1 MPFLYI
7 KFYLSHVSAII
18 KAKKLKGEMRNYMED
33 QKMGTM
39 PVNKLLLTMAAPM
52 ILSMMVGALYNIVDN
67 IFVSHYSEDAL
78 TAVSLAFPIQNV
90 IVALGTGVGVGV
102 NALLSRLLGEK
113 KQEAVNKTALNGI
126 LLSFMVYFILLIFGI
141 CGVKWFYRIQ
151 TSESSICTMGS
162 AYLSIICIFSFGQIF
177 QLVLEK
183 LLQSTGRTTYTMI
196 TQITGAVI
204 NIILDPVLIFGYFGL
219 PAMGTAGAA
228 IATVTGQIIAMTL
241 GLIFNL
247 KYNKEIQ
254 FSIQYLKPDM
264 YYLKNICSV
273 GIPAGITMFIS
284 SIMSF
289 GINKILLAFSTT
301 AAAVFGAYFKLYTF
315 VSMAAFGLNNALI
328 SIVAYNLGTKKHDRI
343 KQSIRLSGI
352 YSALIGVIGLI
363 LLQLFPKQ
371 IMTAFHAS
379 DNMTAMG
386 ITALR
391 ITSMSFVFACVSIM
405 VCYAL
410 QGLSIGIPSMVI
422 SAARQVIILLP
433 AAYFLGKSFAVTGV
447 WMAFP
452 VTEVIV
458 TLIACIYL
466 KQVLKKL

>member
-1 MPFLYI
+1 
-7 KFYLSHVSAII
+7 
-18 KAKKLKGEMRNYMED
+18 MED

-39 PVNKLLLTMAAPM
+39 PINKLLLTMAAPM
-52 ILSMMVGALYNIVDN
+52 ILSMMIGALYNIVDS
-67 IFVSHYSEDAL
+67 IFVSNYSEEAL

-113 KQEAVNKTALNGI
+113 NQKAVNKTAMNGLI
-126 LLSFMVYFILLIFGI
+126 LSFLVYFILLLFGIFGA
-141 CGVKWFYRIQ
+141 KWFYQVQ
-151 TSESSICTMGS
+151 TNEQSICSMGS
-162 AYLSIICIFSFGQIF
+162 AYLSIISVFSFGQIF
-177 QLVLEK
+177 QLVVEK
-183 LLQSTGRTTYTMI
+183 LLQSTGRTTYTMM

-204 NIILDPVLIFGYFGL
+204 NIILDPILIFGYFGM

-228 IATVTGQIIAMTL
+228 IATVIGQIIAMTL
-241 GLIFNL
+241 GFIFNL
-247 KYNKEIQ
+247 KCNKEIQ
-254 FSIQYLKPDM
+254 FSFHYLKPDM
-264 YYLKNICSV
+264 YYIKNICSV

-289 GINKILLAFSTT
+289 GINKILLTFSTT

-328 SIVAYNLGTKKHDRI
+328 SIVAYNLGTKEYDRI
-343 KQSIRLSGI
+343 RQAIKLSGI
-352 YSALIGVIGLI
+352 FSAFIGLI
-363 LLQLFPKQ
+363 GLIILQLFPKQ
-371 IMTAFHAS
+371 IMMAFHAS
-379 DNMTAMG
+379 DTMTALG

-391 ITSMSFVFACVSIM
+391 ITSLSFVFACVSIM

-410 QGLSIGIPSMVI
+410 QGLSIGAPSMII

-433 AAYFLGKSFAVTGV
+433 AAYLFGKSFQVTGV

-452 VTEVIV
+452 VTEIIV
-458 TLIACIYL
+458 MLIACIYL
-466 KQVLKKL
+466 KRVVKKL

>member
-1 MPFLYI
+1 
-7 KFYLSHVSAII
+7 
-18 KAKKLKGEMRNYMED
+18 MED

-39 PVNKLLLTMAAPM
+39 PINKLLLTMAAPM
-52 ILSMMVGALYNIVDN
+52 ILSMMIGALYNIVDS
-67 IFVSHYSEDAL
+67 IFVSNYSEEAL

-113 KQEAVNKTALNGI
+113 NQKAVNKTAMNGLI
-126 LLSFMVYFILLIFGI
+126 LSFLVYFILLLFGI
-141 CGVKWFYRIQ
+141 FGVKWFYQVQ
-151 TSESSICTMGS
+151 TNEQSICSMGS
-162 AYLSIICIFSFGQIF
+162 AYLSIISVFSFGQIF
-177 QLVLEK
+177 QLVVEK

-204 NIILDPVLIFGYFGL
+204 NIILDPILIFGYLGM

-228 IATVTGQIIAMTL
+228 IATVIGQIIAMTL
-241 GLIFNL
+241 GFIFNL
-247 KYNKEIQ
+247 KCNKEIQ
-254 FSIQYLKPDM
+254 FSFHYLKPDM
-264 YYLKNICSV
+264 YYIKNICSV

-289 GINKILLAFSTT
+289 GINKILLTFSTT

-328 SIVAYNLGTKKHDRI
+328 SIVAYNLGTKEYDRI
-343 KQSIRLSGI
+343 RQSIKLSGI
-352 YSALIGVIGLI
+352 FSAFIGLI
-363 LLQLFPKQ
+363 GLIILQLFPKQ
-371 IMTAFHAS
+371 IMMAFHAS
-379 DNMTAMG
+379 DTMTAMG

-391 ITSMSFVFACVSIM
+391 ITSLSFVFACVSIM

-410 QGLSIGIPSMVI
+410 QGLSIGAPSMII

-433 AAYFLGKSFAVTGV
+433 AAYLLGKSFQVTGV

-452 VTEVIV
+452 VTEIIV
-458 TLIACIYL
+458 MLIACIYL
-466 KQVLKKL
+466 RRVVKKL

>member
-1 MPFLYI
+1 
-7 KFYLSHVSAII
+7 
-18 KAKKLKGEMRNYMED
+18 MED

-39 PVNKLLLTMAAPM
+39 PVSKLLLTMAAPM
-52 ILSMMVGALYNIVDN
+52 ILSMIIGALYNIVDS
-67 IFVSHYSEDAL
+67 IFVSNYGENAL
-78 TAVSLAFPIQNV
+78 TAVSLAFPIQNI
-90 IVALGTGVGVGV
+90 IVALGTGVGVGI

-113 KQEAVNKTALNGI
+113 KQEAVNKTAMNGL
-126 LLSFMVYFILLIFGI
+126 LLSFLVYFILLAFGLFA
-141 CGVKWFYRIQ
+141 VKWFYGIQ
-151 TSESSICTMGS
+151 TDDSSICDMGYS
-162 AYLSIICIFSFGQIF
+162 YLSIICIFSFGQIF

-183 LLQSTGRTTYTMI
+183 LLQSTGRTVYTMI

-204 NIILDPVLIFGYFGL
+204 NIILDPILIFGYFGL

-228 IATVTGQIIAMTL
+228 IATVIGQLIAMTL

-254 FSIQYLKPDM
+254 FSFHLLKPDK
-264 YYLKNICSV
+264 YYIKNICSV

-289 GINKILLAFSTT
+289 GINKILLGFSTT

-328 SIVAYNLGTKKHDRI
+328 SIVAYNLGTGKHTRI
-343 KQSIRLSGI
+343 KQSIKLSGI
-352 YSALIGVIGLI
+352 YSALIGLIGLI
-363 LLQLFPKQ
+363 LLQLLPAQLMQAFNASET
-371 IMTAFHAS
+371 MTAI
-379 DNMTAMG
+379 G

-391 ITSMSFVFACVSIM
+391 ITSTSFIFACVSIM

-410 QGLSIGIPSMVI
+410 QGLSIGIPSMLI

-433 AAYFLGKSFAVTGV
+433 LAYFLGKAFQVTGV
-447 WMAFP
+447 WLAFP
-452 VTEVIV
+452 ITEAIV
-458 TLIACIYL
+458 MIISCIYL
-466 KQVLKKL
+466 SKVLKKLN

>member
-1 MPFLYI
+1 
-7 KFYLSHVSAII
+7 
-18 KAKKLKGEMRNYMED
+18 MEN
-33 QKMGTM
+33 QKMGSM
-39 PVNKLLLTMAAPM
+39 PINKLLLTMAAPM
-52 ILSMMVGALYNIVDN
+52 ILSMMIGALYNIVDS
-67 IFVSHYSEDAL
+67 IFVSNYSEDAL

-113 KQEAVNKTALNGI
+113 KETEVNKTAANGLI
-126 LLSFMVYFILLIFGI
+126 LGFIAYFILLIFGLF
-141 CGVKWFYRIQ
+141 GVKWFYHIQ
-151 TSESSICTMGS
+151 TNEQSICSMGY

-177 QLVLEK
+177 QLIVEK

-196 TQITGAVI
+196 TQITGAII
-204 NIILDPVLIFGYFGL
+204 NIILDPILIFGYLGF

-241 GLIFNL
+241 GFIFNL
-247 KYNKEIQ
+247 KYNKEIH
-254 FSIQYLKPDM
+254 FSFSHLKPDKH
-264 YYLKNICSV
+264 YIKNICSV

-289 GINKILLAFSTT
+289 GINKILLTFSTT
-301 AAAVFGAYFKLYTF
+301 ATAVFGAYFKLYTF

-328 SIVAYNLGTKKHDRI
+328 SIVAYNLGTKEYNRI
-343 KQSIRLSGI
+343 KQSIKLSGI
-352 YSALIGVIGLI
+352 YSALIGLIGLI
-363 LLQLFPKQ
+363 LLQFFPKQ
-371 IMTAFHAS
+371 IMLAFHAS
-379 DNMTAMG
+379 NTMTTMG

-391 ITSMSFVFACVSIM
+391 ITSISFIFACVSIM

-410 QGLSIGIPSMVI
+410 QGLSIGTPSMII

-433 AAYFLGKSFAVTGV
+433 AAYLLGKIFQVTGV

-452 VTEVIV
+452 ITEIIV
-458 TLIACIYL
+458 MCIACAYL
-466 KQVLKKL
+466 NYTLRKL